1 MARPH
6 AMLLASGG
14 LRSLVAAALTLR
26 EPDPPRLT
34 LLHVIDGRENAA
46 TRREHLRLAAEWL
59 NVRAVRELRLAHLF
73 PKDASRDE
81 DGQPQATLVRPQ
93 MLLAALAAA
102 KASEAER
109 LIDPWS
115 VDAEAEALSGA
126 VEQLQLIEHLAAADA
141 PPGVSLPRL
150 EAPLLES
157 SDAQV
162 VELGDQLGVPWHAAW
177 SCLHELPAP
186 CRACRACK
194 RRRAAFDAA
203 GLIDTQQAALAG
215 R

>member
-1 MARPH
+1 
-6 AMLLASGG
+6 MLLASGG

-26 EPDPPRLT
+26 EPEPPRLT
-34 LLHVIDGRENAA
+34 LLHILDGRENAA
-46 TRREHLRLAAEWL
+46 TRREHLRLSAEWL
-59 NVRAVRELRLAHLF
+59 GLRSVRELRLVHLF

-102 KASEAER
+102 KAAEATR
-109 LIDPWS
+109 LIYPWS
-115 VDAEAEALSGA
+115 VDGEADALGRA
-126 VEQLQLIEHLAAADA
+126 AEQLQLIEHLAAADTAGAA
-141 PPGVSLPRL
+141 PLPTL

-157 SDAQV
+157 SDAQII
-162 VELGDQLGVPWHAAW
+162 ELGDQLGVPWHAAW
-177 SCLHELPAP
+177 SCLHKLPTP

>member
-1 MARPH
+1 
-6 AMLLASGG
+6 MLLASGG

-26 EPDPPRLT
+26 EPQPPRLT
-34 LLHVIDGRENAA
+34 LLHVLDGRENAA
-46 TRREHLRLAAEWL
+46 TRREHLRLAADWL
-59 NVRAVRELRLAHLF
+59 NLRAIRELRLPHLF
-73 PKDASRDE
+73 PKDAVRDA
-81 DGQPQATLVRPQ
+81 DGQPDATLVRPQ

-102 KASEAER
+102 RAAEASR
-109 LIDPWS
+109 LIYPWS
-115 VDAEAEALSGA
+115 VDGQAEALTRA
-126 VEQLQLIEHLAAADA
+126 TQQLQLIEHLADA
-141 PPGVSLPRL
+141 EGASLPTL

-162 VELGDQLGVPWHAAW
+162 VQLGDQLGVPWHAAW
-177 SCLHELPAP
+177 SCLHKLPTP
-186 CRACRACK
+186 CRACRACH